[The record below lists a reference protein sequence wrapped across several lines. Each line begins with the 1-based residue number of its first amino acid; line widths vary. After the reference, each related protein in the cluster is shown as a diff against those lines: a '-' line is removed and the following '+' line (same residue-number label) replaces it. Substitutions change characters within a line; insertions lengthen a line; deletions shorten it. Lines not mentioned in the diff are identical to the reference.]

1 VNLIQ
6 EKVEQAIGILQEKD
20 VDLWLTFVR
29 ETSAGGD
36 PIVPIIYGADLT
48 WQSALLLTSSGES
61 IAIVGRLEVEA
72 AKRVGAYQTVI
83 GYDEGIKSILV
94 ETLANL
100 NPRKIAINYSLADV
114 QADGL
119 SYGMY
124 QILLSILEDTPHVD
138 KLLPAEEIIT
148 ALRGRKTRGEIE
160 RIQAA
165 IRSTEEIYQ
174 NVFDNVKPGMSEVEI
189 SRYMQDQVKRAG
201 LELAWDAKH
210 CPIVNAGPGSALGHV
225 GPSDAKLQK
234 GQLLHLDFGIKQA
247 GYCSDIQRMIY
258 YLGDG
263 EEMPPDEVQRGF
275 DTVTG
280 AIKAGVDAMK
290 PGVAGKEIDA
300 IVRNIILEAG
310 YPEFKHAT
318 GHQIGREVHDGG
330 ALLGP
335 EWERYGESPNWQ
347 LEAGQVYTIEP
358 SLIVEGFG
366 NIGVE
371 EDVLVTENGCEYL
384 HEPQTELVIR

>member
-1 VNLIQ
+1 MNLIQ

-61 IAIVGRLEVEA
+61 TAIVGRLEVEA

-100 NPRKIAINYSLADV
+100 NPRKIAIDYSLADV

-124 QILLSILEDTPHVD
+124 QILLSTLEDTQHVD
-138 KLLPAEEIIT
+138 KLLTAEEIIT

-189 SRYMQDQVKRAG
+189 SRYMQEQVIRAG
-201 LELAWDAKH
+201 LDLAWDEQH
-210 CPIVNAGPGSALGHV
+210 CPIVKAGPGSALGHV

-263 EEMPPDEVQRGF
+263 EEMPPDDVQRGF

-300 IVRNIILEAG
+300 IVRNMILEAG
-310 YPEFKHAT
+310 YPEFKHAA

-335 EWERYGESPNWQ
+335 EWQRYGESPNWL

-371 EDVLVTENGCEYL
+371 EDVLVTADGCEYL
-384 HEPQTELVIR
+384 HETQTELVIR

>member
-1 VNLIQ
+1 
-6 EKVEQAIGILQEKD
+6 
-20 VDLWLTFVR
+20 
-29 ETSAGGD
+29 
-36 PIVPIIYGADLT
+36 
-48 WQSALLLTSSGES
+48 
-61 IAIVGRLEVEA
+61 
-72 AKRVGAYQTVI
+72 
-83 GYDEGIKSILV
+83 
-94 ETLANL
+94 
-100 NPRKIAINYSLADV
+100 
-114 QADGL
+114 
-119 SYGMY
+119 
-124 QILLSILEDTPHVD
+124 
-138 KLLPAEEIIT
+138 
-148 ALRGRKTRGEIE
+148 
-160 RIQAA
+160 
-165 IRSTEEIYQ
+165 
-174 NVFDNVKPGMSEVEI
+174 
-189 SRYMQDQVKRAG
+189 
-201 LELAWDAKH
+201 
-210 CPIVNAGPGSALGHV
+210 
-225 GPSDAKLQK
+225 
-234 GQLLHLDFGIKQA
+234 
-247 GYCSDIQRMIY
+247 MIY

-335 EWERYGESPNWQ
+335 EWERYGESPNWL